1 MAEKKQTDKAKG
13 AKPTAAKTERAEDG
27 IKKTTATRSAAAK
40 SSTTAKSTK
49 TTKAAAPKSDSSA
62 NGAAK
67 ATAPKSD
74 TSANGAVKATA
85 KKTTSTTASKKSTPA
100 KAAQVPTTERKK
112 MATEAKSDT
121 TAQKAASATKK
132 EGTGDKKTAT
142 GAKKATAK
150 RQSTAK
156 AKRPQSSNT
165 SAHNTQDQEDTQA
178 AKEQTPL
185 TEEAPA
191 IEIPLIRDLPTAI
204 PQRELVKDGDREISN
219 ARPGVDFPR
228 AMRQSFFVRLAFLL
242 VVVIVLAAS
251 AFIYHHRP
259 AVYTEK
265 TSSVNFLY
273 RAAGDETVIL
283 VNGTARGSVTGTVQK
298 TLFSGRGDVCAAV
311 IGGDLFLIRG
321 KRITQMAPDVLD
333 FTLSADG
340 DAVAY
345 RTKPA
350 NLYYAKTGK
359 NSTPSLISKECHS
372 AAYCLSANGQELAY
386 TALDEAGRAQMRVES
401 YSGNRPY
408 IENVVGFSPVA
419 VSDKCRYIYYTDE
432 NGALFIFESKT
443 ASKIKCATAPDPSS
457 LIFNRDFTELLFTE
471 NGGTVFYANGAR
483 QQIVGAVSTEY
494 LQLLPNRRVASRT
507 LTGGM
512 QYMVN
517 SFYKNYFLHRV
528 GTGQQLTYLDQKGNL
543 RNVSFVDDVSTV
555 TVTDKGVYFLLT
567 NVNNENVH
575 RVLWHA
581 PRGKTVTH
589 RVDWDVSSYC
599 TNIDGSRVL
608 YTGYEEALYTY
619 RAETGSL
626 RLCDSIK
633 RESLTVT
640 GDDLFCFYL
649 TDGVLAV
656 SDNGG
661 ELRELATG
669 VVDFTVDT
677 HVLYYCTAPAADGS
691 FTVYVNYRNERLSD
705 LVLDGVTAIQ

>member
-1 MAEKKQTDKAKG
+1 MAEKKQQGEAKE
-13 AKPTAAKTERAEDG
+13 AKPTAAKAKKAADG
-27 IKKTTATRSAAAK
+27 TKKTTAARSTA
-40 SSTTAKSTK
+40 AKSTK
-49 TTKAAAPKSDSSA
+49 TAKAAAEKGDSNA
-62 NGAAK
+62 GDAK
-67 ATAPKSD
+67 
-74 TSANGAVKATA
+74 KATA
-85 KKTTSTTASKKSTPA
+85 KKSTSTTASKKAPSAAA
-100 KAAQVPTTERKK
+100 KAAEPT
-112 MATEAKSDT
+112 ATEQKKRTTAAKSGT
-121 TAQKAASATKK
+121 TAKKEASVTKK
-132 EGTGDKKTAT
+132 EGAGDKKTAT

-150 RQSTAK
+150 RQTAPK
-156 AKRPQSSNT
+156 AKQSQASNV
-165 SAHNTQDQEDTQA
+165 SADNTLNQEHAQA
-178 AKEQTPL
+178 AKAQPPL
-185 TEEAPA
+185 TEEAFGDDF
-191 IEIPLIRDLPTAI
+191 PLIRDLPTAI
-204 PQRELVKDGDREISN
+204 QQSLPVKDGERELSN
-219 ARPGVDFPR
+219 ARPGVDFPQ
-228 AMRQSFFVRLAFLL
+228 AMRKSFFVRLAFLL

-259 AVYTEK
+259 AAYTEK

-283 VNGTARGSVTGTVQK
+283 VNGTVRGSVAGAVQK

-311 IGGDLFLIRG
+311 IGGDLWVIRG
-321 KRITQMAPDVLD
+321 KRITPMAADVLD

-350 NLYYAKTGK
+350 DLYYSKTGK
-359 NSTPSLISKECHS
+359 NSTPSLISRECHS

-386 TALDEAGRAQMRVES
+386 TARDEAGRDQMRVES

-419 VSDKCRYIYYTDE
+419 VSDKCRYIYYTDA

-443 ASKIKCATAPDPSS
+443 ASKIKCANAPDLSS

-471 NGGTVFYANGAR
+471 NGGTVFYANGVR
-483 QQIVGAVSTEY
+483 QQIIGAVSTEY

-528 GTGQQLTYLDQKGNL
+528 GTGQQLTYLDPKGNL
-543 RNVSFVDDVSTV
+543 REVSFVDDVSTV
-555 TVTDKGVYFLLT
+555 TVTDKGVYFFLT
-567 NVNNENVH
+567 TVNNENVH

-581 PRGKTVTH
+581 PRGKTATR
-589 RVDWDVSSYC
+589 RVDWDVSAYC

-626 RLCDSIK
+626 RLCDSIN

-640 GDDLFCFYL
+640 ADDLFCFYL
-649 TDGVLAV
+649 TEGVLAV

-661 ELRELATG
+661 ELRELAAG
-669 VVDFTVDT
+669 VVGFAVDT
-677 HVLYYCTAPAADGS
+677 HALYYCTAPAEDGS